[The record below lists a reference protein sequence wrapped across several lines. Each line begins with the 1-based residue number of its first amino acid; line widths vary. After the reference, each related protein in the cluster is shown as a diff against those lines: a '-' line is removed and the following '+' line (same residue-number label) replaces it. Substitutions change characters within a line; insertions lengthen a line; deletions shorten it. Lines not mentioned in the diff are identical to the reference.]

1 LMHEEDVEGDV
12 MSEASQLITDP
23 LKFATLMWPHVHF
36 YDKQIE
42 VIQSIVDDDM
52 TVVPAGNMLGKDFI
66 AGFIVI
72 WFFLS
77 RTPCRIIT
85 TSAKDDHLRVL
96 WGEIKRFVQTA
107 AYPLEVEHGG
117 PLIMHHREIIK
128 RLPDGSTCPLSY
140 VKGMVASADSIASMQ
155 GHHIAN
161 TGDGVPRT
169 LFISDES
176 SSVADDYW
184 MMASTWTKRALIIG
198 NTWPCA
204 NFFYKAV
211 NGDPL
216 MRDPGGT
223 KFSEDGKRC
232 YRRVIR
238 IRAED
243 SPNIRLALL
252 EKSQGKEPSNRV
264 IIEGVKDY
272 LEYQKNL
279 ATWDPMQQCVSL
291 RAEFYRG
298 AEIMLFPE
306 EWLARAKQASQ
317 SVEARRQKEKRTLG
331 VDTGE
336 GGDDTV
342 WTICDKYG
350 VLFQDARKTPNTAV
364 IPGLTLAVMR
374 EWQVRPEDVLFDR
387 GGGGKEHADLL
398 RSQGHGV
405 RTVGFG
411 EAASDPNQS
420 RRLKTL
426 KERRDETEE
435 RYVYKNRR
443 AEMYGMLRLK
453 LDPKN
458 PLPFSLP
465 AQYTEVHR
473 QLSPIPLLYDAE
485 GRLYL
490 PPKDKKNKDSKEVT
504 LKELLG
510 CSPDEADSLVL
521 AVFGLERKST
531 RATAGAVRL

>member
-1 LMHEEDVEGDV
+1 
-12 MSEASQLITDP
+12 
-23 LKFATLMWPHVHF
+23 MWPHVHF
-36 YDKQIE
+36 YDKQVE
-42 VIQSIVDDDM
+42 VIQSIINDDM

-66 AGFIVI
+66 AGFLVV

-77 RTPCRIIT
+77 RSPCRIIT

-96 WGEIKRFVQTA
+96 WGEIKRFVQSA
-107 AYPLEVEHGG
+107 KYPLDSDRGG
-117 PLIMHHREIIK
+117 PFIMHHREILK
-128 RLPDGSTCPLSY
+128 KLPDGTVCPLSY
-140 VKGMVASADSIASMQ
+140 VKGMVASQDSIASMQ

-169 LFISDES
+169 LFVADES

-184 MMASTWTKRALIIG
+184 LMASTWAKRALIIG

-211 NGDPL
+211 NGDPR

-223 KFSEDGKRC
+223 LYDEDNKRC

-243 SPNIRLALL
+243 SPNVRLALL
-252 EKSQGKEPSNRV
+252 EKAQGKEPSNRV
-264 IIEGVKDY
+264 IIDGVKDY
-272 LEYQKNL
+272 PEYLKNL

-298 AEIMLFPE
+298 AEIMLFPP
-306 EWLARAKQASQ
+306 EWLARAEQAAQ
-317 SVEARRQKEKRTLG
+317 SLDGRRQKEKRALG
-331 VDTGE
+331 IDTGE
-336 GGDDTV
+336 GGDKTAWTV
-342 WTICDKYG
+342 CDKFG
-350 VLFQDARKTPNTAV
+350 VLFQEAYQTPDTAV
-364 IPGLTLAVMR
+364 IPGRTLALMR
-374 EWQVRPEDVLFDR
+374 EWQVHPSDVLFDR
-387 GGGGKEHADLL
+387 GGGGKEHADFL
-398 RSQGHGV
+398 RAQGHGV

-411 EAASDPNQS
+411 EAASDPKQA

-426 KERRDETEE
+426 KERVEEVEE
-435 RYVYKNRR
+435 RYIYRNRR
-443 AEMYGMLRLK
+443 AEMYGLLRQR

-458 PLPFSLP
+458 PLPFSIP
-465 AQYTEVHR
+465 SQYTEVHR
-473 QLSPIPLLYDAE
+473 QLAPIPLLYDAE

-490 PPKDKKNKDSKEVT
+490 PPKNKKNLDSKEVT
-504 LKELLG
+504 LTELLG

-521 AVFGLERKST
+521 AVFGLERKSI
-531 RATAGAVRL
+531 RATAGAMRL